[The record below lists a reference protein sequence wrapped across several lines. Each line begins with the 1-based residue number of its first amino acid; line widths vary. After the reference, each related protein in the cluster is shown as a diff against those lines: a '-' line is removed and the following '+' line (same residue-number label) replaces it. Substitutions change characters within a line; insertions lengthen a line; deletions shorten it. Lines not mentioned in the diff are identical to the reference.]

1 MITAKEIRHALK
13 ILVTDK
19 AKLPYAVSFNH
30 VEKSNRS
37 YIWID
42 LNVKKT
48 SIDKAYFQW
57 LIGVDIQVVLFPDEY
72 AAISHDDL
80 WAISDKLTAAVM
92 PYIEIETEDHDKT
105 KTRFITIQNFN
116 SYVVDEILH
125 YEFNLDFTDY
135 VQSDE
140 YEGAD
145 YDLMQI
151 LELEFTA
158 EELAK
163 KPLNPSAVIQDLI
176 EGGYE

>member
-30 VEKSNRS
+30 VEKSNQS

-42 LNVKKT
+42 LNPKKS
-48 SIDKAYFQW
+48 SIDTAYFQW
-57 LIGVDIQVVLFPDEY
+57 TINVDIQVILFPDEY
-72 AAISHDDL
+72 TAINADDL

-92 PYIEIETEDHDKT
+92 PYVEIETEDHDKT
-105 KTRFITIQNFN
+105 KTRYITVQTFN
-116 SYVVDEILH
+116 SYIVDEILH

-140 YEGAD
+140 YEGLD
-145 YDLMQI
+145 YDFMQN
-151 LELEFTA
+151 LELNLMA
-158 EELAK
+158 EEVEEEI
-163 KPLNPSAVIQDLI
+163 NPSAIIQDLF